1 MNIFGRAG
9 MIAAGLAALVML
21 AGCQRGVSAL
31 DTRSDPLPPAPV
43 GTVQST
49 PLDPAAPAAIAPAP
63 GQQVAATDPNALPP
77 DDGGV
82 PGAQQTATPPPP
94 TPSTTPITRESL
106 AGTWTVASDNP
117 ECRIILAFTK
127 WSGGYRAATRRCNTP
142 EISTVTA
149 WDVRENLVV
158 LVDAGGNQVASLASV
173 GPERYDG
180 TTAGG
185 KPVTFSR

>member
-77 DDGGV
+77 ADGGV

>member
-1 MNIFGRAG
+1 MNIKGRAG
-9 MIAAGLAALVML
+9 VFAAGLAALVML
-21 AGCQRGVSAL
+21 SGCQRGVSAL

-43 GTVQST
+43 GTVEAT
-49 PLDPAAPAAIAPAP
+49 PLEPAAPAAIAPAT
-63 GQQVAATDPNALPP
+63 GQQVAAADPNALPP
-77 DDGGV
+77 ADG
-82 PGAQQTATPPPP
+82 TAPAAGQPAAATPP
-94 TPSTTPITRESL
+94 TPSATPITRESL

-142 EISTVTA
+142 EISGVSA
-149 WDVRENLVV
+149 WDVRDNLVV
-158 LVDAGGNQVASLASV
+158 LVDAGGNQVASLAST